1 MLDVNSIKFQWSNEV
16 KFEFN
21 LQINQGEIVTIEGPS
36 GIGKSTLINLISGFL
51 KPESGE
57 IFWFNKRI
65 DKLSPRDRPTSTIFQ
80 SDNLF
85 EHLSCLQNASLG
97 ISPKGKI
104 SFEERVNLNNL
115 FLELGIS
122 DLKDRKPNEIS
133 GGQQARVSLV
143 RALLSQKPI
152 LLLDEPVSSLDQ
164 KTREE
169 TLNVLKQTSNKY
181 KLTLI
186 IVSHHNDDRKL
197 LNARKIKLI

>member
-197 LNARKIKLI
+197 LNARKIKLT

>member
-1 MLDVNSIKFQWSNEV
+1 MLDVNSIKFKWSNEV

-21 LQINQGEIVTIEGPS
+21 LQISQGEIVTIEGPS

-51 KPESGE
+51 KPESGA

-65 DKLSPRDRPTSTIFQ
+65 DKLSPRERPTSTIFQ

-85 EHLSCLQNASLG
+85 EHLSCFQNASLAV
-97 ISPKGKI
+97 SPRGQIPFK
-104 SFEERVNLNNL
+104 ERVNIDNL
-115 FLELGIS
+115 FLELGVS

-143 RALLSQKPI
+143 RALLSKKPI

-169 TLNVLKQTSNKY
+169 TLNVLKQTSKKY

-197 LNARKIKLI
+197 LNARQIKLT

>member
-85 EHLSCLQNASLG
+85 EHFSCLQNASLG

-104 SFEERVNLNNL
+104 SFEEQVNLNNL
-115 FLELGIS
+115 FLELGIN
-122 DLKDRKPNEIS
+122 DLKNRKPNEIS

-143 RALLSQKPI
+143 RALLSKKPI

-169 TLNVLKQTSNKY
+169 TLNVLKQTSKKY

-197 LNARKIKLI
+197 LNARQIKLT

>member
-1 MLDVNSIKFQWSNEV
+1 MLDVSSIKFQWSNEV

-21 LQINQGEIVTIEGPS
+21 LQISQGEIVTIEGPS

-51 KPESGE
+51 NPESGA

-197 LNARKIKLI
+197 LNARKIKLT